1 MIIGIFVL
9 MKMNT
14 SGTAADERYSYY
26 NYDTVLSDL
35 YYADTGTKATV
46 CMDYDI
52 YFS

>member
-35 YYADTGTKATV
+35 DQDDTGTKATV